1 MALLFSIPISA
12 GEIVTNEL
20 FKEESLYK
28 LPNQLSF
35 ELLSRSLLKQ
45 LCDPNDNL

>member
-1 MALLFSIPISA
+1 MSEATLKKCNCPWIPI
-12 GEIVTNEL
+12 ETTN
-20 FKEESLYK
+20 KPEE

-35 ELLSRSLLKQ
+35 ELLSLSLLKQ